1 MASKKGSGAKGKA
14 PKSPVKR
21 AAAGSKGSKVAGA
34 KKGGGK
40 KAAGDAKDPAALSW
54 SNIQLVQ
61 NLIEKCLQMYMSQK
75 EVLYTLEMKGNVEPG
90 FTQLVW
96 QKLEE
101 QNKEFFQAYALR
113 LQLRDQIALFN
124 HLLEQ
129 QAQALQK
136 GPGGAWARGQQ
147 PRPNTMGMHAGGM
160 GGGMAG
166 GPMGQI
172 GRMGGG
178 AASMAGYSGGG
189 GPPGGVGM
197 GRGGMGEQGGGMGG
211 YGSSAGGRP
220 GYPGAPGYPG
230 FPVEQGGYGSLP
242 YGGGYEPKPA
252 SGRGKK
258 GGSARKGGGG
268 KKAQDAGKGKSGVA
282 AGNPGNFDRAGNF
295 KSVFSLSDLTA
306 ELGSQLATDG
316 DVSLS
321 LLAGLN
327 EDSIP
332 ADVRNGFKFGLPSG
346 LTGGT
351 LDNVFSLSDMGK
363 LEAPLLD
370 LENEQDSKMT

>member
-1 MASKKGSGAKGKA
+1 M
-14 PKSPVKR
+14 KR
-21 AAAGSKGSKVAGA
+21 AAAGSKGGKGAGA

-40 KAAGDAKDPAALSW
+40 KAAGGGDAKDPAALSW

-136 GPGGAWARGQQ
+136 GPGGAWARRQQ
-147 PRPNTMGMHAGGM
+147 PGPNTMGMHAGGM
-160 GGGMAG
+160 GAGMAG
-166 GPMGQI
+166 GPMGQMGQM

-178 AASMAGYSGGG
+178 AAGMGGYGGGG
-189 GPPGGVGM
+189 GPPGGMGM
-197 GRGGMGEQGGGMGG
+197 GRGGMGERGGGMEG
-211 YGSSAGGRP
+211 YGPAAGGRP
-220 GYPGAPGYPG
+220 GYAGAPGYPG
-230 FPVEQGGYGSLP
+230 FPEEQGYGSLP

-252 SGRGKK
+252 PGGGKK
-258 GGSARKGGGG
+258 GGSARKGAGG
-268 KKAQDAGKGKSGVA
+268 KKAQDAGKAKGGAAAGA

-321 LLAGLN
+321 LLAGLT

-351 LDNVFSLSDMGK
+351 MDNVFSLEDMGK

-370 LENEQDSKMT
+370 LENEQDSKQT